1 MLQKQCSNLQHQNTK
16 MDAGGLSSGDTGRRP
31 DVDTERVSPRYRDID
46 LWDPAD
52 ILEALIEGQFVAVAA
67 VRAARPAL
75 ERAACAIEARL
86 KPGGRLVYAG
96 AGTSGRLAVQDGAE
110 LIPTFSW
117 PNDRLLLLI
126 AGGNEALLRAVE
138 GAEDQVEHAT
148 HLVRSHGIGPADA
161 LIAVAA
167 SGSTPF
173 TVSCLREARRRGAL
187 TVGIANNPDTPLLD
201 NADFPVLLATG
212 SEPIAGS
219 TRMKA
224 GTAQRI
230 ALNVLSSLI
239 MIRLGRVYGGL
250 MVDVQAANAKLA
262 RRSETMLRH
271 LTGRSSEEIATAL
284 AAADGSVKLA
294 ALLLKGCDL
303 ADAKAVLERAGGQL
317 RVALAAIESRAPV
330 RDDVL
335 TRTSQ
340 RG

>member
-1 MLQKQCSNLQHQNTK
+1 VRSKFQHLSAEV
-16 MDAGGLSSGDTGRRP
+16 DAPALSPCGP
-31 DVDTERVSPRYRDID
+31 DRSPDLDTERVSPRYRDID

-75 ERAACAIEARL
+75 ERAARAMEPRL
-86 KPGGRLVYAG
+86 KDGGRLVYAG

-110 LIPTFSW
+110 LMPTFSW
-117 PNDRLLLLI
+117 PDDRLLLLI
-126 AGGNEALLRAVE
+126 AGGNEALLRSVE
-138 GAEDQVEHAT
+138 GAEDQFEHAAQ
-148 HLVRSHGIGPADA
+148 LVRSHDIGPADA

-173 TVSCLREARRRGAL
+173 TLACLREAKERGAL
-187 TVGIANNPDTPLLD
+187 TVGIANNPETPLL
-201 NADFPVLLATG
+201 NEADCPILLATG

-230 ALNVLSSLI
+230 ALNLLSSLI

-262 RRSETMLRH
+262 RRSQSMLRH
-271 LTGRSSEEIATAL
+271 LTGRSSDEIRAAL

-294 ALLLKGCDL
+294 ALVLKGCDL
-303 ADAKAVLERAGGQL
+303 ADARAVLDGAGGQL
-317 RVALAAIESRAPV
+317 RVALAAVENRAPRV
-330 RDDVL
+330 GVSSRQGPAR
-335 TRTSQ
+335 TR
-340 RG
+340 

>member
-1 MLQKQCSNLQHQNTK
+1 M
-16 MDAGGLSSGDTGRRP
+16 
-31 DVDTERVSPRYRDID
+31 DTERASPRYSDID

-75 ERAACAIEARL
+75 ERAAAAMEARL
-86 KPGGRLVYAG
+86 KRGGRLVYAG

-110 LIPTFSW
+110 LMPTFSW
-117 PNDRLLLLI
+117 PDDRLLLLI
-126 AGGNEALLRAVE
+126 AGGSEALLRAVE
-138 GAEDQVEHAT
+138 GAEDQVEHAA
-148 HLVRSHGIGPADA
+148 HLVRSHGIGPDDVV
-161 LIAVAA
+161 IAVAA

-187 TVGIANNPDTPLLD
+187 TVGIANNEDTPLLAE
-201 NADFPVLLATG
+201 ADCPILLATG

-230 ALNVLSSLI
+230 ALNLLSSLI

-262 RRSETMLRH
+262 RRSASMLQH
-271 LTGRSSEEIATAL
+271 LTGRTTEEICTAL
-284 AAADGSVKLA
+284 ATAGGSVKLA
-294 ALLLKGCDL
+294 ALLLQGCDL
-303 ADAKAVLERAGGQL
+303 AEAKAMLDSAGGQL
-317 RVALAAIESRAPV
+317 RVALAAVDDRAAARAEPE
-330 RDDVL
+330 R
-335 TRTSQ
+335 RTPPKAARSHQ
-340 RG
+340 RPHRKNPRARRAG